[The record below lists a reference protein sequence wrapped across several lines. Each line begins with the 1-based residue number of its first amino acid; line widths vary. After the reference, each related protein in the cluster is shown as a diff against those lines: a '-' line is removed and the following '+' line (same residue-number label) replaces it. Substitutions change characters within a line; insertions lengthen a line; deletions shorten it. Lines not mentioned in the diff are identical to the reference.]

1 MAPGVGIGDRFSI
14 QLVKIHRK
22 RSHGLQ
28 RPTNHNL
35 QGIQSD
41 ENGISYRISRDFC
54 CALMGFKMGLQL
66 LKILED
72 VMGFHGGIMGDFP
85 TKSII
90 MGHIPGNL
98 LRLRP
103 GSHGPFSQI

>member
-1 MAPGVGIGDRFSI
+1 MASLP
-14 QLVKIHRK
+14 K
-22 RSHGLQ
+22 R
-28 RPTNHNL
+28 RVPTNKCASEGGWTPWEFHNL